1 MTLIRRRE
9 QGLARPADFDPFG
22 ALSLLDEFWPMARMN
37 EETGYLPTMEVKET
51 DDAYAIRLELP
62 GVAKED
68 VRVQFE
74 NGILT
79 VSGEKRDTTEEK
91 SERVYRSEIRYG
103 AFTRS
108 LRFKEVDGEKISA
121 KHENGVL
128 TVTVPKSAKVQPRA
142 IEIA

>member
-1 MTLIRRRE
+1 MAIIRKVN

-22 ALSLLDEFWPMARMN
+22 ALSLLDEFWPTARMS
-37 EETGYLPTMEVKET
+37 EDMAFHPSMEVKES
-51 DDAYAIRLELP
+51 DEAYTVRLETP

-68 VRVQFE
+68 VKVEFE

-79 VSGEKRDTTEEK
+79 VSGEKKESSEEK
-91 SERVYRSEIRYG
+91 TERVYRSEIRYG

-108 LRFKEVDGEKISA
+108 LRFKEVDGDKISA
-121 KHENGVL
+121 KHENGLLV
-128 TVTVPKSAKVQPRA
+128 VTIPKSEKVQPRA